1 VENYR
6 FKKAQ
11 HHNERMTF
19 SRFDRYV
26 DRHANNFVERLQAL
40 CRMPSVA
47 ARGTGMRAMAE
58 AVEQVM
64 QRVGVGTRSFRMGT
78 GYPVIYGECGGG
90 PQTFIIYGHYDVQ
103 PVGHLTDWSVGPFAA
118 TIVDGKLYARGAAN
132 SKGDLAARLAAVEV
146 YQKTL
151 GKLPVSLR
159 FVIEGE
165 DGLGS
170 PSLYRFTTE
179 HADLLGAQ
187 GCIWDEG
194 YKDTKERPVIS
205 LGFKGI
211 TFLELRAHGA
221 RSDLHS
227 KWGAIV
233 PNPAWR
239 LVQALATVTS
249 PKGVITIDGFS
260 SHIAPIDDEDAEALK
275 AIELD
280 EAGLKREFRIASW
293 VRSMK
298 GSALVKEHIFGP
310 TCTICGIQ
318 TGHTEAGAKTV
329 LPSTAMARLDFRLVP
344 DLSPAIVIA
353 LLRQHL
359 DRRGFK
365 DIEIIEL
372 GSARLAKSSSKS
384 WIARAVIDSAS
395 EVYGVPALV
404 YPMDPS
410 SGPVGAVCGVGTPPT
425 PVASFGTSYAGSNPH
440 GPDENI
446 RLDDFLQSIR
456 FIGRV
461 IHRLGEIKTETS
473 GIARDKEIKEERAV
487 AHSHG

>member
-1 VENYR
+1 MI
-6 FKKAQ
+6 FA
-11 HHNERMTF
+11 
-19 SRFDRYV
+19 RFDRYV
-26 DRHANNFVERLQAL
+26 DRQARNFAERLQTL

-47 ARGTGMRAMAE
+47 ARGTGMRAIAE
-58 AVEQVM
+58 TVEQMM
-64 QRVGVGTRSFRMGT
+64 QRVGIGTRSFRVGA
-78 GYPVIYGECGGG
+78 GYPIIYGECGSGSSYVV
-90 PQTFIIYGHYDVQ
+90 YGHYDVQ
-103 PVGHLTDWSVGPFAA
+103 PVGHLSEWSTGPFAA
-118 TIVDGKLYARGAAN
+118 TMIDGKLYARGAAN
-132 SKGDLAARLAAVEV
+132 SKGDLAARLAAVEA
-146 YQKTL
+146 YQKTF

-159 FVIEGE
+159 FLIDGE

-170 PSLYRFTTE
+170 PSLYRFAAE
-179 HADLLGAQ
+179 NPEMLSAQ

-211 TFLELRAHGA
+211 QFLELRAHGA
-221 RSDLHS
+221 RTDLHS

-239 LVQALATVTS
+239 LVQALATITS

-260 SHIAPIDDEDAEALK
+260 SCVAPISEEDAEALK

-280 EAGLKREFRIASW
+280 EAGLKREFRIGGW
-293 VRSMK
+293 VRAMK
-298 GSALVKEHIFGP
+298 GPALVKEHIFGP

-318 TGHTEAGAKTV
+318 TGHTEAGIKTV

-344 DLSPAIVIA
+344 DLTPGLVLQ
-353 LLRQHL
+353 LLREHL
-359 DRRGFK
+359 DVRGFK

-372 GSARLAKSSSKS
+372 GSAPLAKSSASS
-384 WIARAVIDSAS
+384 SVARAVIESTY

-410 SGPVGAVCGVGTPPT
+410 SGPVGAVCGVTNPPT
-425 PVASFGTSYAGSNPH
+425 PVASFGTSYSGSNPH

-446 RLDDFLQSIR
+446 RVDDFLQSIKL
-456 FIGRV
+456 IGR
-461 IHRLGEIKTETS
+461 IINKLGETKTKNS
-473 GIARDKEIKEERAV
+473 GITKVIGVREGRATV
-487 AHSHG
+487 SRS

>member
-1 VENYR
+1 MN
-6 FKKAQ
+6 FA
-11 HHNERMTF
+11 
-19 SRFDRYV
+19 RFDRYV
-26 DRHANNFVERLQAL
+26 DRHARNFAERLQGL

-58 AVEQVM
+58 TVEQLM
-64 QRVGVGTRSFRMGT
+64 QRVGIGTRSFRIGT
-78 GYPVIYGECGGG
+78 GYPIIYGECGGG
-90 PQTFIIYGHYDVQ
+90 PQSFVVYGHYDVQ
-103 PVGHLTDWSVGPFAA
+103 PVGHLTEWSFGPFAA
-118 TIVDGKLYARGAAN
+118 TIIDGKLYARGAAN
-132 SKGDLAARLAAVEV
+132 SKGDLVARLAAVET
-146 YQKTL
+146 YQKTF
-151 GKLPVSLR
+151 GKLPVTLR
-159 FVIEGE
+159 FLIDGE

-170 PSLYRFTTE
+170 PSLYRFT
-179 HADLLGAQ
+179 ADNPEMLVAQ

-211 TFLELRAHGA
+211 QFLELRAHGA
-221 RSDLHS
+221 RTDLHS

-239 LVQALATVTS
+239 LVQALSTITS

-260 SHIAPIDDEDAEALK
+260 SHIAPISAEDAEALK

-280 EAGLKREFRIASW
+280 EVGLKREFRIGGW
-293 VRSMK
+293 VRSLK
-298 GSALVKEHIFGP
+298 GPALVKEHIFGP

-318 TGHTEAGAKTV
+318 TGHTEAGIKTV

-344 DLSPAIVIA
+344 DLTPELVLQ
-353 LLRQHL
+353 LLRDHL
-359 DRRGFK
+359 DLRGFK

-372 GSARLAKSSSKS
+372 GNAPLAKSSASS
-384 WIARAVIDSAS
+384 SVARAVISSAA
-395 EVYGVPALV
+395 ELYGTAPLV

-410 SGPVGAVCGVGTPPT
+410 SGPVGAVCGVSSPPT
-425 PVASFGTSYAGSNPH
+425 PVASFGISYAGSNPH

-446 RLDDFLQSIR
+446 RVDDFLQSIK

-461 IHRLGEIKTETS
+461 IHNLAEGKTRTS
-473 GIARDKEIKEERAV
+473 GITKVTGIREGRATV
-487 AHSHG
+487 SHG

>member
-1 VENYR
+1 MS
-6 FKKAQ
+6 FTK
-11 HHNERMTF
+11 
-19 SRFDRYV
+19 FDRYV
-26 DRHANNFVERLQAL
+26 DRHARSFTERLQTL

-47 ARGTGMRAMAE
+47 ARGTGMRAIAE
-58 AVEQVM
+58 AVEQLM
-64 QRVGVGTRSFRMGT
+64 QRVGIGTRSFRMGT
-78 GYPVIYGECGGG
+78 GYPIIYGECGDG
-90 PQTFIIYGHYDVQ
+90 PKTFVVYGHYDVQ
-103 PVGHLTDWSVGPFAA
+103 PVGQLTEWSVGPFAA

-132 SKGDLAARLAAVEV
+132 SKGDLVARLAAVEA
-146 YQKTL
+146 YQKTF

-159 FVIEGE
+159 FIVEGE

-170 PSLYRFTTE
+170 PSLYRFTNE
-179 HADLLGAQ
+179 HPDLLVAD

-194 YKDTKERPVIS
+194 YRDTKESPVVS

-211 TFLELRAHGA
+211 TFLELRAAGA
-221 RSDLHS
+221 RIDLHS

-239 LVQALATVTS
+239 LVQALATITS

-260 SHIAPIDDEDAEALK
+260 SHIAPISDEDAEVLK
-275 AIELD
+275 VIELD
-280 EAGLKREFRIASW
+280 EVGLKREFRISGW
-293 VRSMK
+293 VRAMK
-298 GSALVKEHIFGP
+298 GPTLVKEHIFGA

-318 TGHTEAGAKTV
+318 TGHTDAGAKTV

-344 DLSPAIVIA
+344 DLTSDIVVA
-353 LLRQHL
+353 LLREHL
-359 DRRGFK
+359 NVRGFR

-372 GSARLAKSSSKS
+372 GSAPLAKSSAKS
-384 WIARAVIDSAS
+384 RVARAVIESTA
-395 EVYGVPALV
+395 EVYGIPALI

-410 SGPVGAVCGVGTPPT
+410 SGPVGAVCGVTNPPT

-446 RLDDFLQSIR
+446 RVEDFLQSIK

-461 IHRLGEIKTETS
+461 IHRLAETMT
-473 GIARDKEIKEERAV
+473 RAN
-487 AHSHG
+487 AHSAASGSGENKPTAPLPRLKHG

>member
-1 VENYR
+1 MG
-6 FKKAQ
+6 F
-11 HHNERMTF
+11 T
-19 SRFDRYV
+19 RFDRYV
-26 DRHANNFVERLQAL
+26 DRHAQRFAERLQVF

-47 ARGTGMRAMAE
+47 ARGTGMRATAE
-58 AVEQVM
+58 TVEQMM
-64 QRVGVGTRSFRMGT
+64 QRVGIGTRSFKISN
-78 GYPVIYGECGGG
+78 GYPIIYGECGSG
-90 PQTFIIYGHYDVQ
+90 PHTFVVYGHYDVQ
-103 PVGHLTDWSVGPFAA
+103 PVGHLMDWSVGPFAA
-118 TIVDGKLYARGAAN
+118 GIIDGKLYARGAAN
-132 SKGDLAARLAAVEV
+132 SKGDLLARLAAIEA
-146 YQKTL
+146 YQKTF
-151 GKLPVSLR
+151 GKLPVCFR
-159 FVIEGE
+159 FIVEGE

-170 PSLYRFTTE
+170 PSLYRFAAE
-179 HADLLGAQ
+179 HADLLQAE

-221 RSDLHS
+221 RTDLHS

-239 LVQALATVTS
+239 LVQALATTTS

-260 SHIAPIDDEDAEALK
+260 SHIAPVSEDDLRALK

-280 EAGLKREFRIASW
+280 EAGLKREFRIAGW
-293 VRSMK
+293 VRSLK

-344 DLSPAIVIA
+344 DLTPELVVG
-353 LLRQHL
+353 LLREHL
-359 DRRGFK
+359 NVRGFK

-372 GSARLAKSSSKS
+372 GSAPLAKSSATS
-384 WIARAVIDSAS
+384 AVAYAATEAAL
-395 EVYGVPALV
+395 EVYGLPPIV

-410 SGPVGAVCGVGTPPT
+410 SGPVGAVCGASNPSA
-425 PVASFGTSYAGSNPH
+425 PVASFGISYAGSNPH
-440 GPDENI
+440 GPDEHI
-446 RLDDFLQSIR
+446 RIDDFLQNIK

-461 IHRLGEIKTETS
+461 IHRLGEGKT
-473 GIARDKEIKEERAV
+473 AA
-487 AHSHG
+487 SHNSREAPTAELRMPGSLG

>member
-1 VENYR
+1 MS
-6 FKKAQ
+6 FTK
-11 HHNERMTF
+11 
-19 SRFDRYV
+19 FDRYV
-26 DRHANNFVERLQAL
+26 DRHSRSFAERLQAL

-47 ARGTGMRAMAE
+47 ARGTGMRAMAD
-58 AVEQVM
+58 AVEQMM
-64 QRVGVGTRSFRMGT
+64 QRVGIGTRAFKMGT
-78 GYPVIYGECGGG
+78 GYPIIYGECGAGD
-90 PQTFIIYGHYDVQ
+90 QAFVVYGHYDVQ
-103 PVGHLTDWSVGPFAA
+103 PVGHLTNWSVGPFAA
-118 TIVDGKLYARGAAN
+118 TIIDGKLYSRGAAN
-132 SKGDLAARLAAVEV
+132 SKGDLAARLAAVEA
-146 YQKTL
+146 YQKTF

-159 FVIEGE
+159 FVVEGE

-170 PSLYRFTTE
+170 PSLYRFANE
-179 HADLLGAQ
+179 HAELLRAD

-194 YKDTKERPVIS
+194 YRDTMERPVIS

-211 TFLELRAHGA
+211 TFLELRATGA

-239 LVQALATVTS
+239 LVQALATITS

-260 SHIAPIDDEDAEALK
+260 SHVAPISDEDAEALK

-280 EAGLKREFRIASW
+280 ESGLKREFKIGGW
-293 VRSMK
+293 LRSLK
-298 GSALVKEHIFGP
+298 GAALVKEHIFGP

-318 TGHTEAGAKTV
+318 TGHTDAGAKTV
-329 LPSTAMARLDFRLVP
+329 LPSSAMARLDFRLVP
-344 DLSPAIVIA
+344 DLNPVLVIE
-353 LLRQHL
+353 LLRAHL

-372 GSARLAKSSSKS
+372 GNAPLAKSSQGSVV
-384 WIARAVIDSAS
+384 AQAVINSAS
-395 EVYGVPALV
+395 EVYGSSPLV

-410 SGPVGAVCGVGTPPT
+410 SGPVGAVCGVSTPPA
-425 PVASFGTSYAGSNPH
+425 PMASFGISYAGSNPH

-446 RLDDFLQSIR
+446 RLDDFLQSIK

-461 IHRLGEIKTETS
+461 IHGLGAARPKVTRNS
-473 GIARDKEIKEERAV
+473 GAREAKMAGANPR
-487 AHSHG
+487 